1 MLLKAMTNSRNTIQR
16 QLVLSAVRQLQNHP
30 TADEVY
36 LEVQK
41 NCPTIS
47 RATVYRNLKLL
58 AEEGEI
64 RLVSV
69 ELSEDNHR
77 QFFIPQGFAH
87 GFLTLTPDVEFR
99 YKVDNVYN
107 KESEGGMRYDDPTV
121 NVDWGSLLQGIEPV
135 LSEKDQIGPTLE
147 ESDNQ
152 FVYGENC

>member
-36 LEVQK
+36 QEVQK

-64 RLVSV
+64 RLRNISGSP
-69 ELSEDNHR
+69 EAMR
-77 QFFIPQGFAH
+77 QGNGCRNALH
-87 GFLTLTPDVEFR
+87 GISR
-99 YKVDNVYN
+99 
-107 KESEGGMRYDDPTV
+107 
-121 NVDWGSLLQGIEPV
+121 
-135 LSEKDQIGPTLE
+135 
-147 ESDNQ
+147 
-152 FVYGENC
+152 

>member
-36 LEVQK
+36 QEVQK

-64 RLVSV
+64 RLRNISGSP
-69 ELSEDNHR
+69 ERYDHICGNHYHLR
-77 QFFIPQGFAH
+77 CEQCGKVM
-87 GFLTLTPDVEFR
+87 DVEMP
-99 YKVDNVYN
+99 Y
-107 KESEGGMRYDDPTV
+107 MA
-121 NVDWGSLLQGIEPV
+121 SL
-135 LSEKDQIGPTLE
+135 DE
-147 ESDNQ
+147 EVRKRNEYLIKSHDLT
-152 FVYGENC
+152 FVGLCPECAKKKH